1 MSDEQAETWRVVE
14 ESGEERI
21 VEVMHVTN
29 QSFPYWEALCHSDRR
44 GGMLSQNS
52 ARHAV
57 LELAAN
63 HKWNAVEVLAPGQA
77 SRAEALAAE
86 RERIATML
94 RDNADEL
101 VNDAPEYAEA
111 IYDAE
116 ALVRGE
122 WPVYAPPAGNG
133 IVTPEEIAALRR
145 TADGAVMAGE
155 DHADALLAAVVK
167 IEKLQSMLAAAR
179 ADGAGA
185 MRDAAVAAVRRRA
198 EELDASVTDEEAA
211 DDEEGYGRFQEAL
224 ELVEVLGALPIPEA
238 TNTETK

>member
-1 MSDEQAETWRVVE
+1 MSDEQVETWRVIE
-14 ESGEERI
+14 ESGEERV
-21 VEVMHVTN
+21 VEVTYVTDR
-29 QSFPYWEALCHSDRR
+29 SFPYWHAYCHADRR

-63 HKWNAVEVLAPGQA
+63 HRWNAVDVLAPGQT
-77 SRAEALAAE
+77 SRAETLA
-86 RERIATML
+86 T
-94 RDNADEL
+94 
-101 VNDAPEYAEA
+101 
-111 IYDAE
+111 
-116 ALVRGE
+116 
-122 WPVYAPPAGNG
+122 
-133 IVTPEEIAALRR
+133 
-145 TADGAVMAGE
+145 
-155 DHADALLAAVVK
+155 
-167 IEKLQSMLAAAR
+167 AR
-179 ADGAGA
+179 AEGAGA

>member
-21 VEVMHVTN
+21 VEVKYVTDR
-29 QSFPYWEALCHSDRR
+29 SFPYWEAWCHADRR

-63 HKWNAVEVLAPGQA
+63 HKWNAVDVLAPGA
-77 SRAEALAAE
+77 PTRAEMVAAE

-116 ALVRGE
+116 SLVRGE
-122 WPVYAPPAGNG
+122 RPVYAPRAMMA
-133 IVTPEEIAALRR
+133 AALA
-145 TADGAVMAGE
+145 T
-155 DHADALLAAVVK
+155 
-167 IEKLQSMLAAAR
+167 AR
-179 ADGAGA
+179 ADGASA

-224 ELVEVLGALPIPEA
+224 ELVEVLGALPIPE
-238 TNTETK
+238 TPNTETT

>member
-29 QSFPYWEALCHSDRR
+29 QSFPYWEAWCHSDRR

-111 IYDAE
+111 IYDTE
-116 ALVRGE
+116 SLVRGE
-122 WPVYAPPAGNG
+122 RPVYAPRS
-133 IVTPEEIAALRR
+133 TMAA
-145 TADGAVMAGE
+145 A
-155 DHADALLAAVVK
+155 
-167 IEKLQSMLAAAR
+167 LAAAR

-224 ELVEVLGALPIPEA
+224 ELVEVLGALPIPE
-238 TNTETK
+238 TPNTETT

>member
-1 MSDEQAETWRVVE
+1 MGDSTSASMFRRVFLDLADGIADAPAMVA
-14 ESGEERI
+14 EER
-21 VEVMHVTN
+21 
-29 QSFPYWEALCHSDRR
+29 
-44 GGMLSQNS
+44 
-52 ARHAV
+52 
-57 LELAAN
+57 
-63 HKWNAVEVLAPGQA
+63 K
-77 SRAEALAAE
+77 
-86 RERIATML
+86 RIASML

-111 IYDAE
+111 IYDTE
-116 ALVRGE
+116 SLVRGE
-122 WPVYAPPAGNG
+122 RPVYAPRS
-133 IVTPEEIAALRR
+133 TMAA
-145 TADGAVMAGE
+145 A
-155 DHADALLAAVVK
+155 
-167 IEKLQSMLAAAR
+167 LAAAR

>member
-1 MSDEQAETWRVVE
+1 MSDEQVETWRVVE

-21 VEVMHVTN
+21 VEVTCVTDR
-29 QSFPYWEALCHSDRR
+29 SFPYWHTYCHADRR

-77 SRAEALAAE
+77 SRSEALAAE

-116 ALVRGE
+116 SLVRGE
-122 WPVYAPPAGNG
+122 RPVYALRS
-133 IVTPEEIAALRR
+133 TMAA
-145 TADGAVMAGE
+145 A
-155 DHADALLAAVVK
+155 
-167 IEKLQSMLAAAR
+167 LAAAR
-179 ADGAGA
+179 AEGAGA
-185 MRDAAVAAVRRRA
+185 MRDATVAAVRRRA

-238 TNTETK
+238 TNTETT